1 MIVQTNT
8 VKFEKLLNNIVNY
21 SIGFL
26 DGVQLGKK
34 EFLNNLGKSTIQA
47 LQAYIDLEARAN
59 PQALHHVYEWYQT
72 GSPNARLYDFDYTV
86 SSIGLSFKSSFSQS
100 RTVAQD
106 SNVPFYNKAS
116 IMEKGSPVFIKPKR
130 NVLAFK
136 NNGETVFTKKPVTIE
151 NPGGV
156 YVQGSFEKISDEFF
170 RIYFKQSFL
179 RASGLLDYINNP
191 TLYKTNFKSGSVS
204 GKLKGRTTGFKWIA
218 NARIGVE

>member
-8 VKFEKLLNNIVNY
+8 VKFEKLLNNIVDY

-34 EFLNNLGKSTIQA
+34 EFLNNLGRSTIQA

-86 SSIGLSFKSSFSQS
+86 SNLGLSFKSSFSQS

-106 SNVPFYNKAS
+106 SNVPFFNKAS
-116 IMEKGSPVFIKPKR
+116 VMEKGTPVFIKPKN

-136 NNGETVFTKKPVTIE
+136 NNGETIFTKKPITVE

-156 YVQGSFEKISDEFF
+156 YVQGSFERISDEFF
-170 RIYFKQSFL
+170 KVYFKQSFL
-179 RASGLLDYINNP
+179 RASGLYDYINNP
-191 TLYKTNFKSGSVS
+191 VLYKKNMKAGSVS
-204 GKLKGRTTGFKWIA
+204 GKLKGRNTGFKWIA

>member
-26 DGVQLGKK
+26 DGVELGKK
-34 EFLNNLGKSTIQA
+34 EFLNNLGKSTLQA

-59 PQALHHVYEWYQT
+59 PQSLHHVYEWYQT
-72 GSPNARLYDFDYTV
+72 GSPSARLYDFDYTV
-86 SSIGLSFKSSFSQS
+86 SNLGLSFKSSFSQS

-116 IMEKGSPVFIKPKR
+116 VMEKGTPVFIKPKH

-136 NNGETVFTKKPVTIE
+136 NNGETVFTKKPITIE
-151 NPGGV
+151 NPGGA
-156 YVQGSFEKISDEFF
+156 YVQGSFERISDEFF
-170 RIYFKQSFL
+170 KIYFKQSFL
-179 RASGLLDYINNP
+179 RASGLYDYINNP
-191 TLYKTNFKSGSVS
+191 TLYKVNLKAGSVS
-204 GKLKGRTTGFKWIA
+204 GKSKGKTTGFKWIA

>member
-8 VKFEKLLNNIVNY
+8 LKFEKLLNNIVNY

-26 DGVQLGKK
+26 EGAQLGKK

-86 SSIGLSFKSSFSQS
+86 SNLGLSFKSSFSQS

-116 IMEKGSPVFIKPKR
+116 VMEKGTPVFIKPKH

-136 NNGETVFTKKPVTIE
+136 NNGETVFTKKPITIQ
-151 NPGGV
+151 NPGGK

-170 RIYFKQSFL
+170 KVYFKQSFL
-179 RASGLLDYINNP
+179 RASGLYDYINNP
-191 TLYKTNFKSGSVS
+191 TLYKTNLKDGSVS
-204 GKLKGRTTGFKWIA
+204 GKSKGKSTGFKWIA

>member
-8 VKFEKLLNNIVNY
+8 AKFEKLLNNIVDY

-34 EFLNNLGKSTIQA
+34 EFLNNLGRSTIQA
-47 LQAYIDLEARAN
+47 LQAYVDLEARAN

-86 SSIGLSFKSSFSQS
+86 SNLGLSFKSSFSQS

-106 SNVPFYNKAS
+106 SNVPFFNKAS
-116 IMEKGSPVFIKPKR
+116 VMEKGTPVLIKPKN

-136 NNGETVFTKKPVTIE
+136 NNGETVFTKKAITVE
-151 NPGGV
+151 NPGGA
-156 YVQGSFEKISDEFF
+156 YVQGSFERISDEFF
-170 RIYFKQSFL
+170 KVYFKQSFL
-179 RASGLLDYINNP
+179 RASGLYDYINNP
-191 TLYKTNFKSGSVS
+191 VLYKKNMKAGSVS
-204 GKLKGRTTGFKWIA
+204 GKIKGRSTGFKWIA